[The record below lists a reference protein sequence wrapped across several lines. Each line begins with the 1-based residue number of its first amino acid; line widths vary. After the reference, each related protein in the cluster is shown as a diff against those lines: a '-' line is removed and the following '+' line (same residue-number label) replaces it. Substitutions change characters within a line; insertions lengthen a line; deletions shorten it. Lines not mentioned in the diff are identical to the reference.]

1 MSSFALKSLG
11 SELNGIITVQ
21 PKDIERSI
29 GMPICRICYDSEPD
43 NLIEP
48 CNCKGSMGQIHKNCL
63 EHWLSERTSK
73 KCELCAFEYNV
84 EMVPKY
90 KLLKSIYV
98 WTKEELI
105 RNFSTDIIGIIYG
118 MVILIGA
125 GFFIF
130 PRMYSLEKV
139 NKIKGILLS
148 FLILMFIVNS
158 IVIIITM
165 IYLVMKAY
173 KNWTIWKTLQ
183 TNVSLIFK

>member
-1 MSSFALKSLG
+1 MSSFALKDLG

-21 PKDIERSI
+21 PRDIERSI
-29 GMPICRICYDSEPD
+29 GMPICRICYESEPD

-63 EHWLSERTSK
+63 EHWLSEKTSK

-98 WTKEELI
+98 WTNEELMQ
-105 RNFSTDIIGIIYG
+105 NYSTDVIVIIYW

-130 PRMYSLEKV
+130 PRMYSLEMV
-139 NKIKGILLS
+139 NKIKGILS

-158 IVIIITM
+158 IMIIIRM
-165 IYLVMKAY
+165 IYLVVQAY
-173 KNWTIWKTLQ
+173 QNWTIWNTLQ
-183 TNVSLIFK
+183 TNVSLIVK